1 MRGFFVHLHKRIVMK
16 KKELAVFNV
25 INWDFNRDKIEHY
38 DVLPHFR
45 RCFERRKKDSKK
57 KGVDQNDRYFKVP
70 KTFEDFKEFVKDE
83 SLFHFWAR
91 CEYETIV
98 HGWPVKRSDY
108 KLDVHEQVM
117 MNLDIVA
124 RILFEELGE
133 KD

>member
-1 MRGFFVHLHKRIVMK
+1 MK
-16 KKELAVFNV
+16 KKKLSVFNV
-25 INWDFNRDKIEHY
+25 INWDFNRDNIEHY

-57 KGVDQNDRYFKVP
+57 KGVDPNDKYFKVP

-83 SLFHFWAR
+83 SLTQFWAR

-98 HGWPVKRSDY
+98 HGWPTGKRDY

-117 MNLDIVA
+117 MNLDVIA
-124 RILFEELGE
+124 NILFEELGQDE
-133 KD
+133 PF